1 MKSEFERFEDRI
13 GYSFQDKR
21 LRTQALTH
29 SSYAFESS
37 EDETGDNEVLEFLG
51 DSVLGFILAD
61 FLCDSFPE
69 LDEGGL
75 SKLKSIMAS
84 TSALHGF
91 ALDIKLHKIV
101 LVGKGEEKSG
111 GRKKKSILVGAFEAV
126 TAAVYLDGGIDAARR
141 FLLGHF
147 SHFIRKIDAD
157 DFVINNYKSALQE
170 YLQKDDSGAA
180 PVYKTMTTRGPDHKK
195 CFEVEVSCRNK
206 RLAKARGYSK
216 KDAEQKAAEKA
227 FKKLFGKKVK
237 SLTSETFLTSSSSTS
252 SSSLRGTK

>member
-1 MKSEFERFEDRI
+1 MKSEFTRFENRI
-13 GYSFQDKR
+13 DYSFRDKR
-21 LRTQALTH
+21 LLTQALTH
-29 SSYAFESS
+29 SSFAYESS
-37 EDETGDNEVLEFLG
+37 EDGADDNEVLEFLG

-75 SKLKSIMAS
+75 SKLKSIMGS

-91 ALDIKLHKIV
+91 ALDIKLHKII

-111 GRKKKSILVGAFEAV
+111 GRKKKSILAGVFEAV
-126 TAAVYLDGGIDAARR
+126 TAAIYLDGGIEAAQR
-141 FLLGHF
+141 FLLSHF
-147 SHFIRKIDAD
+147 SHFIRKIDTA

-170 YLQKDDSGAA
+170 YLQRDDSGA

-195 CFEVEVSCRNK
+195 CFEVEVSFRDKC
-206 RLAKARGYSK
+206 LAKARGYSK

-227 FKKLFGKKVK
+227 FKKHFGKKLK
-237 SLTSETFLTSSSSTS
+237 SLTSETFLY
-252 SSSLRGTK
+252 KKKKE